1 MVHRILTIT
10 SLVPSKLTECGTCFL
25 ACSQNPET
33 GTLAQLAGRHTAA
46 DMRPQRHSG
55 TTARGVVAW
64 GHGDVAVQRHKKSTC
79 ATGTRGMGTYKRQ
92 RGGQR
97 AGRFVRRPQLC
108 PEHSQPALEILK
120 SLARRDT
127 SKAGLPGRRM
137 RTARALLA
145 GLLAAAAC
153 TLLAMSGSG
162 LQATILATAAELR
175 EITWAG
181 KLPAVHHLTPMWCH
195 LCEC

>member
-1 MVHRILTIT
+1 
-10 SLVPSKLTECGTCFL
+10 
-25 ACSQNPET
+25 
-33 GTLAQLAGRHTAA
+33 
-46 DMRPQRHSG
+46 
-55 TTARGVVAW
+55 
-64 GHGDVAVQRHKKSTC
+64 
-79 ATGTRGMGTYKRQ
+79 
-92 RGGQR
+92 
-97 AGRFVRRPQLC
+97 
-108 PEHSQPALEILK
+108 
-120 SLARRDT
+120 
-127 SKAGLPGRRM
+127 M